1 MGINKNTTWPQ
12 SLHWAHRDSSQL
24 SAKGNASTTKPLAV
38 SSSISNRVRTHMDTR
53 TQWLSS
59 KSMATKACRQRKTW
73 ALSSKITTHK
83 DFSNPSRTFWQ
94 QRRAGSERHGRYPA
108 RLRRTRISQTHQGR
122 SGRKAARIQHLY
134 HSFRS
139 TWHAQLQAHL
149 LLPDVRRPVSAQV
162 RIRQGFVRIHNEV
175 QLLLLQKS
183 MDAGASRLFRR
194 C

>member
-38 SSSISNRVRTHMDTR
+38 SSSILNRVRTHMDTR
-53 TQWLSS
+53 TQWLLW
-59 KSMATKACRQRKTW
+59 KSMATKA
-73 ALSSKITTHK
+73 
-83 DFSNPSRTFWQ
+83 
-94 QRRAGSERHGRYPA
+94 AGSERHGRYPA

-149 LLPDVRRPVSAQV
+149 LLPDVRRP
-162 RIRQGFVRIHNEV
+162 
-175 QLLLLQKS
+175 
-183 MDAGASRLFRR
+183 
-194 C
+194 

>member
-1 MGINKNTTWPQ
+1 MGIQKETSKWRQ

-24 SAKGNASTTKPLAV
+24 SAKGKPSTTKPLAV
-38 SSSISNRVRTHMDTR
+38 SSSILNRVRTRMDTR
-53 TQWLSS
+53 IPWLLS
-59 KSMATKACRQRKTW
+59 KSMATKACRRRKTW
-73 ALSSKITTHK
+73 ALSSKI
-83 DFSNPSRTFWQ
+83 
-94 QRRAGSERHGRYPA
+94 SE
-108 RLRRTRISQTHQGR
+108 THQGR
-122 SGRKAARIQHLY
+122 FGRKAARIQHLY

-175 QLLLLQKS
+175 QLLLLLQKS